1 MISVVGNESEVIK
14 CLESIKSTSSQSS
27 FQIVSSYFRSNCLL
41 PQNHKS
47 SFYLYQI
54 CNIFTQQYIMF
65 YGTQRALDLCQS
77 VPRIYGRMLIFT
89 NVFRFVCHTQTQLHI
104 TTHQINFVQHISYS
118 IFKQCRLHISH
129 PSHLITTYIYL
140 TLHMQIF
147 NNLIEFRDFQ
157 DLI

>member
-1 MISVVGNESEVIK
+1 MLRIDQINFKLEQFLGSVQ
-14 CLESIKSTSSQSS
+14 L
-27 FQIVSSYFRSNCLL
+27 FQIKLSVTVESKKQFLFI
-41 PQNHKS
+41 PD
-47 SFYLYQI
+47 
-54 CNIFTQQYIMF
+54 CNIFTQQYRTF
-65 YGTQRALDLCQS
+65 YGTQRALDLCQN
-77 VPRIYGRMLIFT
+77 VPRINERMLIFT
-89 NVFRFVCHTQTQLHI
+89 NVFRFVCHTQTQSHI